1 MAMTA
6 WPCSGPALAG
16 LDRVPDGA
24 EHEMGPELPGCT
36 VPLTKP
42 ASSGEASRPDVGRVR
57 EPLVRSWHPPAMY
70 EVVPYHLESRLRD
83 SLSRVQKLACDR
95 GQHIV
100 FDQELFSLQLTVQEA
115 LDSRSRGLVEHALE
129 EVRLFREQLMAAPL
143 KRAGAAASPKIGP

>member
-1 MAMTA
+1 
-6 WPCSGPALAG
+6 
-16 LDRVPDGA
+16 
-24 EHEMGPELPGCT
+24 
-36 VPLTKP
+36 
-42 ASSGEASRPDVGRVR
+42 
-57 EPLVRSWHPPAMY
+57 MY
-70 EVVPYHLESRLRD
+70 EVAPFHLESRLRD